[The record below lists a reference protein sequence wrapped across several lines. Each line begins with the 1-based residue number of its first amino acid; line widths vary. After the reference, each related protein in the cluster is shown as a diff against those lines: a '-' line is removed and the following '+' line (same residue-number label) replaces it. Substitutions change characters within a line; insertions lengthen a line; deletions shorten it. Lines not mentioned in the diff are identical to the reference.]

1 MRRLFAGFLM
11 LTALLSA
18 QHAQARDTEYH
29 LKIDAVMKDP
39 DYPTAVGNDVAFFF
53 ATQNSPVIDR
63 SLGEFVTNRKTNSF
77 GKPDEDACRWAM
89 LSALKELR
97 ERAISL
103 GGDAV
108 VNIVSY
114 YKKNVAASETDYECH
129 AGGFVAG
136 VALKGT
142 VIKLKH

>member
-11 LTALLSA
+11 LIAALSA
-18 QHAQARDTEYH
+18 HHAQARDTEYH
-29 LKIDAVMKDP
+29 LKVDEVMKGP
-39 DYPTAVGNDVAFFF
+39 DYQQKVGGDVAFFF
-53 ATQNSPVIDR
+53 ATQQTPTVDQTF
-63 SLGEFVTNRKTNSF
+63 GEFVTNRKTNSF

-89 LSALKELR
+89 LSALKQLHQ
-97 ERAISL
+97 RAVSL

-114 YKKNVAASETDYECH
+114 YKKDVVASETDYECH

-142 VIKLKH
+142 VVKLKH